1 MVNIEN
7 FTARRE
13 LLIEQDF
20 YASILFYNLS
30 MAIKQ
35 YVEYCERIKKR
46 LKKDYAINYNV
57 TAGILKDELWNI
69 LQLPSKSRIKKL
81 LQKICH
87 ILSKMKVKI
96 NRTQR
101 KDMEVKTS
109 DKTAK
114 YHLNK
119 RRAMV

>member
-1 MVNIEN
+1 M
-7 FTARRE
+7 
-13 LLIEQDF
+13 LIRQDF
-20 YASILFYNLS
+20 YASILFYNIS
-30 MAIKQ
+30 MALKQ
-35 YVEYCERIKKR
+35 YVEYCERIANR

-57 TAGILKDELWNI
+57 TAGILKEELWNI

-81 LQKICH
+81 LQTICN
-87 ILSKMKVKI
+87 ILSKRKVKI